1 MARCKKIIITNKTPD
16 QAIAL
21 NVRPIQYKS
30 VFLKN
35 NSAVVALGVLY
46 LQCISFLVSSEFLT
60 WCFPLHLSINDRM
73 NFTNRT
79 TRMARVILA
88 TRKMRTIRI
97 LVLTFFVAFWSCHFQ
112 VRLWS
117 RIFSQSLDQHS
128 ATQSYAK
135 PNSLKDKPLAPLSA
149 KRSQA
154 QTPKGLKQPPQS
166 GRCHCRF
173 DQFNS
178 MFIQI
183 C

>member
-1 MARCKKIIITNKTPD
+1 MQKDNHH
-16 QAIAL
+16 QQ
-21 NVRPIQYKS
+21 NSRPGHCSQCSPNTIQERLPEKHS
-30 VFLKN
+30 ATWLHLVF
-35 NSAVVALGVLY
+35 Y
-46 LQCISFLVSSEFLT
+46 ISMHHFLVSSEFLHDLT
-60 WCFPLHLSINDRM
+60 LHLSINDRM

-117 RIFSQSLDQHS
+117 RIFSQPLDQHS
-128 ATQSYAK
+128 ATQSHAK
-135 PNSLKDKPLAPLSA
+135 PKSLKDKPLAPLSA

-166 GRCHCRF
+166 GRCYCRF

-178 MFIQI
+178 CFIQI

>member
-1 MARCKKIIITNKTPD
+1 MFAQYNTRASSWKT
-16 QAIAL
+16 ICHL
-21 NVRPIQYKS
+21 
-30 VFLKN
+30 
-35 NSAVVALGVLY
+35 VALGVLY
-46 LQCISFLVSSEFLT
+46 FNASFPRIIRIPR

-166 GRCHCRF
+166 GRCYCRF

-178 MFIQI
+178 ISIQI